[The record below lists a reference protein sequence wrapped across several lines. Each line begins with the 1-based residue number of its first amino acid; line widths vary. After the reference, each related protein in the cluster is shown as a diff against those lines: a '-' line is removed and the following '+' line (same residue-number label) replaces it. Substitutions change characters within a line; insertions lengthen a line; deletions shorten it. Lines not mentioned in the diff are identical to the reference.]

1 MRLEEIVLD
10 GFKSYAVRTT
20 VSGCDREVNAS
31 TGLAAL
37 RRASAC
43 TSWRRV
49 YSRMLSDKTV
59 FALHFFDQEKKY
71 CLSSSSWSSS
81 WSSSTC
87 SFRCGGADRN
97 MIGFPVFFFTGSI
110 ARFRDSATFFSCVT
124 RTVV

>member
-1 MRLEEIVLD
+1 MA
-10 GFKSYAVRTT
+10 SSRTP
-20 VSGCDREVNAS
+20 SGLRSAGSIAS
-31 TGLAAL
+31 STRSRGWL
-37 RRASAC
+37 RYGEQVHA
-43 TSWRRV
+43 RV
-49 YSRMLSDKTV
+49 GVCRNYVTRQW
-59 FALHFFDQEKKY
+59 LHCIFFDQEKKY